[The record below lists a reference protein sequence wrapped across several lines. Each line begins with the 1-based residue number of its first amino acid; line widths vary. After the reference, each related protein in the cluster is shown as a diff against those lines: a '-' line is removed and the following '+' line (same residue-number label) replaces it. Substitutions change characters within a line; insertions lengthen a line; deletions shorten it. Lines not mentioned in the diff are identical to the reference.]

1 MSNLNRYLMKNALI
15 SIGGLIIFAIVV
27 LLLERLLRIFQIVTN
42 STQPA
47 LDAST
52 MVANL
57 LPYYLGIAVPMALL
71 LGIIITM
78 DRFSRSSELTAAYG
92 AGISLIYLTRPFVFI
107 SIILA
112 ILTVFIEGYMQPI
125 GRYNYRQVVH
135 SVKQQSFA
143 AVLREGTFTEVG
155 DRMFYAGT
163 EKPGT
168 AIGPIFI
175 YERVKGDSNR
185 PIDSLTSNKS
195 DDSEPNAS
203 EQSDEDANKEY
214 LRITTAEEGQLIIRG
229 GGEPVLQLEEGQIY
243 HIVNKTG
250 LRGDLSFESSAIA
263 GTADI
268 RAFRVRGDDERELT
282 SMELYKNRNGQAYDV
297 EQNVNNATLHLR
309 IARSVLLLILPF
321 IAVPFGLNYGRNPAS
336 TGLFIGIV
344 MLVSLQKAL
353 EFGQSLGA
361 KNVIPPW
368 AGIWPIIAVVAIFA
382 WYIFTKSAFKM
393 GQPPLTSVNAFI
405 TSVKDKIFAR
415 IARLK
420 RAWFE
425 FS

>member
-1 MSNLNRYLMKNALI
+1 MSNLHRYLMKNALV
-15 SIGGLIIFAIVV
+15 SIGGLIVFAIVV
-27 LLLERLLRIFQIVTN
+27 LLLERLLRIFQIVSS

-52 MVANL
+52 MIANL

-71 LGIIITM
+71 LGIIITI

-92 AGISLIYLTRPFVFI
+92 AGISLIYLTRPFILI
-107 SIILA
+107 SIVLS
-112 ILTVFIEGYMQPI
+112 ILTVFIEGYFQPV

-143 AVLREGTFTEVG
+143 AVLREGTFTTVG

-175 YERVKGDSNR
+175 YERLMNEGGD
-185 PIDSLTSNKS
+185 TS
-195 DDSEPNAS
+195 
-203 EQSDEDANKEY
+203 

-229 GGEPVLQLEEGQIY
+229 GGEPVLQLDEGQTYRILD
-243 HIVNKTG
+243 KTR
-250 LRGDLSFESSAIA
+250 LRGDLSFGSSEIA

-268 RAFRVRGDDERELT
+268 RAFRDRGDDEREMT
-282 SMELYKNRNGQAYDV
+282 SLELIQNRKGEAFKTVTPD
-297 EQNVNNATLHLR
+297 VNNATLHLR

-336 TGLFIGIV
+336 TGLFVGVV

-361 KNVIPPW
+361 KSVIPPW
-368 AGIWPIIAVVAIFA
+368 LGIWSIIFVVAIFA

-393 GQPPLTSVNAFI
+393 GQPPLTSINQVISNM
-405 TSVKDKIFAR
+405 TDKIAAR
-415 IARLK
+415 FKRFK
-420 RAWFE
+420 RAWQE
-425 FS
+425 LR

>member
-1 MSNLNRYLMKNALI
+1 
-15 SIGGLIIFAIVV
+15 
-27 LLLERLLRIFQIVTN
+27 
-42 STQPA
+42 
-47 LDAST
+47 
-52 MVANL
+52 
-57 LPYYLGIAVPMALL
+57 
-71 LGIIITM
+71 
-78 DRFSRSSELTAAYG
+78 
-92 AGISLIYLTRPFVFI
+92 
-107 SIILA
+107 
-112 ILTVFIEGYMQPI
+112 
-125 GRYNYRQVVH
+125 
-135 SVKQQSFA
+135 
-143 AVLREGTFTEVG
+143 
-155 DRMFYAGT
+155 MFYAGT

-175 YERVKGDSNR
+175 YERVTSESEQ
-185 PIDSLTSNKS
+185 PIASLGVS
-195 DDSEPNAS
+195 DDESSPGTNE
-203 EQSDEDANKEY
+203 EY

-229 GGEPVLQLEEGQIY
+229 GSEPVLQLEEGQIY
-243 HIVNKTG
+243 RILDKTR

-282 SMELYKNRNGQAYDV
+282 SMELFKNRDGTVYEV
-297 EQNVNNATLHLR
+297 EPDVNNATLHLR
-309 IARSVLLLILPF
+309 LARSVLLLILPF

-336 TGLFIGIV
+336 TGLFIGVV

-361 KNVIPPW
+361 KSVIAPW
-368 AGIWPIIAVVAIFA
+368 LGIWPIIGVVAIFA

-405 TSVKDKIFAR
+405 TSVKDKILLR
-415 IARLK
+415 IARFK